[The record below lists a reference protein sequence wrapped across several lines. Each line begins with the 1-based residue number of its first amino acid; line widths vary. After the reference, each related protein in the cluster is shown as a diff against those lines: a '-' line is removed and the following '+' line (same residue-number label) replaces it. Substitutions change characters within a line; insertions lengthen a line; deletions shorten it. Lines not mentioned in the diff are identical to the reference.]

1 MTLNDII
8 LNAVWIN
15 EKTSIIIK
23 YQDHRGVA
31 HTLAEGAWFSDL
43 VLYWGAYRVVKLVM
57 DFNTGEAVF
66 YIA

>member
-15 EKTSIIIK
+15 EKTSVIIK
-23 YQDHRGVA
+23 YQDNRGVVY
-31 HTLAEGAWFSDL
+31 TLAKGPWFSDQ

-57 DFNTGEAVF
+57 DFDVGEVVF
-66 YIA
+66 YIV

>member
-15 EKTSIIIK
+15 EKTSVIIK
-23 YQDHRGVA
+23 YQRTSGA
-31 HTLAEGAWFSDL
+31 ILTLAEGAWFSDQ

-57 DFNTGEAVF
+57 DFNAGEAVF
-66 YIA
+66 YIV

>member
-15 EKTSIIIK
+15 DKTSIIVK
-23 YQDHRGVA
+23 YQDSRGVV
-31 HTLAEGAWFSDL
+31 HTLAGGAWFSDQ

-57 DFNTGEAVF
+57 DFDAQEAVL
-66 YIA
+66 YVV

>member
-1 MTLNDII
+1 MTLNEII

-15 EKTSIIIK
+15 EKTSVIVNYK
-23 YQDHRGVA
+23 DHRGVV
-31 HTLAEGAWFSDL
+31 HTLAEGAWFCDQ

>member
-15 EKTSIIIK
+15 EKTSVIVK
-23 YQDHRGVA
+23 YQDTRGVV
-31 HTLAEGAWFSDL
+31 HTLAEGHWFSDQ

-57 DFNTGEAVF
+57 DFDAGEAVF
-66 YIA
+66 YIV

>member
-15 EKTSIIIK
+15 DKTTVIIN
-23 YQDHRGVA
+23 YRGNHGVV
-31 HTLAEGAWFSDL
+31 HLLAKGEWFSDQ
-43 VLYWGAYRVVKLVM
+43 VLYWGAYRVVELVM
-57 DFNTGEAVF
+57 DFDIGKAVF

>member
-15 EKTSIIIK
+15 EKTSVIVK
-23 YQDHRGVA
+23 YQDNRGVV
-31 HTLAEGAWFSDL
+31 HTLAGGAWFCDQ

-57 DFNTGEAVF
+57 DFDDGEAVF
-66 YIA
+66 YIV